1 MTKETKKAKKAI
13 EKKAST
19 KKQVKKFTPL
29 SWSEV
34 FACEQL
40 PPLPTQLPKLVETS
54 ISQTP
59 DLLKGTVAQVI
70 PVAYSIYP
78 RGLSFV
84 YIDGRTR
91 ELRMNCLLV
100 AKEGGGKECI
110 TLPIKHIL
118 AEVKETSKRDRR
130 RLKEFNDKYNRARS
144 DEEKPKRPE
153 DLDIRWLFP
162 DITRPRLGQAMEDAQ
177 NGFLFLKLNELEDWD
192 RLEGAKGRSNSFSL
206 MKLVDDEDNDFG
218 QDRVGAQ
225 SVNADGC
232 LRLNYVADTTEP
244 KLKKYFRYI
253 HGEGPIS
260 RLVLGGIPTV
270 EIGAPIPV
278 FGSYDK
284 KYDDS
289 ILPFIENL
297 KAAKG
302 IITCK
307 PAEKMVE
314 KLKAEIDEFSTLTQ
328 DRILDSLSHRALV
341 AAFRKACLIYAAN
354 GMVWE
359 KEIEAYC
366 RWSMQTDLYLKY
378 KLFAE
383 DISKATECLDEKSG
397 PKSIL
402 SIVETNEEGVFTL
415 EALKTAY
422 EKVGK
427 EPNERRIKNALNQWR
442 CRGYI
447 VTMTNDSYKKTR

>member
-34 FACEQL
+34 FASEQL

-278 FGSYDK
+278 FGNYDK
-284 KYDDS
+284 KYDES
-289 ILPFIENL
+289 IHPFIENL
-297 KAAKG
+297 KKATG
-302 IITCK
+302 TMVCK
-307 PAEKMVE
+307 QAQKMAE
-314 KLKAEIDEFSTLTQ
+314 KLKAEIDEFTSKTQ
-328 DRILDSLSHRALV
+328 DRVLDTLSHRSLV
-341 AAFRKACLIYAAN
+341 N

-359 KEIEAYC
+359 PEIEYYC
-366 RWSMQTDLYLKY
+366 RWSMQVDLYLKY
-378 KLFAE
+378 KLFAD
-383 DISKATECLDEKSG
+383 DIREATESVKLVTRGPQSLLDKINTDEQGVFAFDEVVRVYIAEGKGNDEK
-397 PKSIL
+397 K
-402 SIVETNEEGVFTL
+402 
-415 EALKTAY
+415 
-422 EKVGK
+422 
-427 EPNERRIKNALNQWR
+427 IKNTLSQWKS
-442 CRGYI
+442 RGFLE
-447 VTMTNDSYKKTR
+447 DLPGGKYKKVKKDR